1 MSVDRAAGA
10 TGAGFTYRA
19 WRGPCPPEK
28 EVAVAQQFEQR
39 RLEQRLKAL
48 GSSTRLEIMR
58 LLATGEASRAPYP
71 PGSEGKEKP
80 CSGPDEVC
88 LCKLSIALGLAAA
101 TVSRHMAVLR
111 DAGMVT
117 ARREGQWVHFSIHR
131 EALQDLSDQILALKA
146 LADETNPA

>member
-1 MSVDRAAGA
+1 MP
-10 TGAGFTYRA
+10 Y
-19 WRGPCPPEK
+19 K
-28 EVAVAQQFEQR
+28 LEQR

-48 GSSTRLEIMR
+48 GSGTRLEIMR
-58 LLATGEASRAPYP
+58 LLATGEARAAQYP

-88 LCKLSIALGLAAA
+88 LCKLAISLGLAAP

-117 ARREGQWVHFSIHR
+117 ARREGQWVHFSIHK
-131 EALQDLSDQILALKA
+131 EALTDLSDQILALKA
-146 LADETNPA
+146 IAEASE